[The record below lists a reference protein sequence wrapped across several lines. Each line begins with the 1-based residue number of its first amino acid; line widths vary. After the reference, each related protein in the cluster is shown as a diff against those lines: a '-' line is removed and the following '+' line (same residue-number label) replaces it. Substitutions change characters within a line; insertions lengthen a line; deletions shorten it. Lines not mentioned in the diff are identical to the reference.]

1 MPILDQ
7 FGNPISSKPPNNARP
22 SPVVGL
28 EQRYQNYPS
37 RGLTPEKLAQIIYEA
52 DDGYLDQQAELFS
65 EMEERDGKLFQVMQD
80 RKLSSIGIEWRIEPA
95 DNSAQARRLADAF
108 REWWDNSSRVGWM
121 LDLQDAL
128 GQGVSLVGM
137 AWQRDGSMWIPGQL
151 EHIEARFLVWD
162 FEHKRFKIRSLE
174 HPQGYIPPYGQVIE
188 HRYKARSGS
197 PTRAGLMRTNA
208 WWYLFKHYAVKDWVV
223 YAEVFGQPYRLGKYD
238 PATGKDEM
246 AALERAVRALGTDA
260 AGIISKDTA
269 IEIIQVARATGGPD
283 VYRGIYD
290 IANREMTLATLGQ
303 TLTSGEGEHG
313 TQALGREHRRT
324 RTDLLEV
331 DVQSLAD
338 TIRRDL
344 ATPFTAFNAEPENL
358 KLAPRII
365 GIIEEG
371 EDLAEKAKTLD
382 VLQQMGYPISQRWIA
397 EKFGVPEPAEG
408 ERTLIRLGGANP
420 QQPEPRRAPQQA
432 RTPLAALE
440 RELRPGMMNGQQYI
454 FELIGRATEAG
465 REAFAPTLARL
476 LEAIQSAHSP
486 DHLRER
492 LVELFP
498 ELDTSG
504 LRRLV
509 EAGWLL
515 GEMAGMLA
523 QREDI

>member
-7 FGNPISSKPPNNARP
+7 YGNPITGRPPTSQQP

-28 EQRYQNYPS
+28 EQRYQSYPS
-37 RGLTPEKLAQIIYEA
+37 RGLTPEKLSRIIYEA
-52 DDGYLDQQAELFS
+52 DEGFLEQQAELFS
-65 EMEERDGKLFQVMQD
+65 EMEERDGKLAQVMQD
-80 RKLSSIGIEWRIEPA
+80 RKLSAVGIEWRIEPA
-95 DNSAQARRLADAF
+95 DNSAQAGRLAEAF
-108 REWWDNSSRVGWM
+108 REWWENSSRVGWM

-128 GQGVSLVGM
+128 GQGVSQVGV
-137 AWQRDGSMWIPGQL
+137 AWQRQGGLWFPGQM

-162 FEHKRFKIRSLE
+162 FELKRFKIRSQE
-174 HPQGYIPPYGQVIE
+174 HPQGYLPPYGQVVE
-188 HRYKARSGS
+188 HRYKARAGS

-238 PATGKDEM
+238 PATGKDEL

-260 AGIISKDTA
+260 AGIISKDTE
-269 IEIIQVARATGGPD
+269 IEIIEVSRATGGPD
-283 VYRGIYD
+283 VYRGIYEL
-290 IANREMTLATLGQ
+290 ANREMTLATLGQ

-331 DVQSLAD
+331 DVQALAG

-344 ATPFTAFNAEPENL
+344 ARPFTAFNAGPENL
-358 KLAPRII
+358 RLAPKVI

-382 VLQQMGYPISQRWIA
+382 ILQQMGYPISQRWVA
-397 EKFGVPEPAEG
+397 EKFGVPEPAPDEPV
-408 ERTLIRLGGANP
+408 LARLGAALQAP
-420 QQPEPRRAPQQA
+420 LRAAQEA

-440 RELRPGMMNGQQYI
+440 RELRPGMMSGQQFI
-454 FELIGRATEAG
+454 FELVGASTE
-465 REAFAPTLARL
+465 EAAQAIAPAL
-476 LEAIQSAHSP
+476 
-486 DHLRER
+486 ER
-492 LVELFP
+492 LVREIQAAPSPERLRQRLIELFP
-498 ELDTSG
+498 ELDIRSM
-504 LRRLV
+504 RRLV
-509 EAGWLL
+509 EAAWLL

-523 QREDI
+523 QREDL